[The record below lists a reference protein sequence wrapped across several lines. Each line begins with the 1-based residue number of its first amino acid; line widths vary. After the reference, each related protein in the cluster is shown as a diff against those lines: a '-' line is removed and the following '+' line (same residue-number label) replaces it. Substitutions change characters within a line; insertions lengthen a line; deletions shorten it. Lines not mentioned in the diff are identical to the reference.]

1 MREPL
6 GEWADK
12 EIVIE
17 DEEPLITEEEIEED
31 LNEGTDEQD
40 IYDEK
45 KNKTWNRRTGQY
57 Q

>member
-1 MREPL
+1 L

-17 DEEPLITEEEIEED
+17 DEEPLITKEEIEED
-31 LNEGTDEQD
+31 LNDGTDRD

-45 KNKTWNRRTGQY
+45 PKSNNKPSRGNGYWS
-57 Q
+57 

>member
-17 DEEPLITEEEIEED
+17 DEPLITEEEIKED
-31 LNEGTDEQD
+31 LDRIEEKIDEL
-40 IYDEK
+40 
-45 KNKTWNRRTGQY
+45 NRR
-57 Q
+57 